1 MGFVWGVVRYVLS
14 YNTHDEC
21 HVVGRDD
28 ASSDARRWLF
38 SNGSCARLMIDGIR
52 VVCYTVCIVV

>member
-14 YNTHDEC
+14 YTTRDEWD
-21 HVVGRDD
+21 VVGRGD

-38 SNGSCARLMIDGIR
+38 SNGACD
-52 VVCYTVCIVV
+52 

>member
-14 YNTHDEC
+14 YNMRDEC
-21 HVVGRDD
+21 RVVGRGD

-38 SNGSCARLMIDGIR
+38 ACARAID
-52 VVCYTVCIVV
+52 